1 MTEILER
8 VLPFWNTLSDID
20 KNRIVDT
27 LQIQEFKKND
37 IIYHAS
43 HEKIGLK
50 LVVNGRVRVFI
61 STPDGNEMT
70 LYRLSEG
77 KVCVLSIACMMNIYQ
92 IDINVLAE
100 QDSTLCMIPKDIYE
114 DLSDRYKEVRV
125 FSNQVLTERLGE
137 IINIVSD
144 LAFVKIS
151 KRLADDLIEHSKL
164 NHSDTFSIT
173 HEELARDIG
182 SAREVVSR
190 TLKHFETLELVS
202 LGRGKITIIDK
213 EGLSKV

>member
-1 MTEILER
+1 MRQMLES
-8 VLPFWNTLSDID
+8 VLPFWEVLTDND
-20 KNRIVDT
+20 KTHIIDT
-27 LQIQEFKKND
+27 LQLHDFKKND
-37 IIYHAS
+37 IIYHAGQGQ
-43 HEKIGLK
+43 IGLK
-50 LVVNGRVRVFI
+50 LVVKGRVRVFI

-70 LYRLSEG
+70 LYRLSERN
-77 KVCVLSIACMMNIYQ
+77 VCVLSIACMMNIYQ

-100 QDSTLCMIPKDIYE
+100 QDSVLCMIPKDVYD
-114 DLSDRYKEVRV
+114 DLLDKYKEVRE
-125 FSNQVLTERLGE
+125 FSNHILTERLGG

-151 KRLADDLIEHSKL
+151 KRLADNLIEHSKL

-173 HEELARDIG
+173 HEELANDIG

-190 TLKHFETLELVS
+190 TLKHFENLELVS

-213 EGLSKV
+213 TGLRQV